1 VIGQVFG
8 HYRVHEKIGAGGMG
22 EVYRAT
28 DTRLGREVAI
38 KVLPDEFARDPE
50 RLARFRQE
58 ARVLAALNH
67 SNIATI
73 HGLEESDGIR
83 CLVMELVAG
92 GTLAERLAGGPLEVE
107 GALPIA
113 RQIAEALE
121 AAHERGIIHRDLK
134 PANVKVTPD
143 GKVKVLDFGLAKIF
157 APAEAS
163 PGPGGVGASPGPGR
177 LGESPTATYGATRE
191 GIILGTAA
199 YMSPEQARGRP
210 LDRRTDIWSF
220 GCLLYESLT
229 GRQAFAGET
238 LSDTVAAILKQD
250 AAWEMLPAATPPE
263 IRRLIRRCLQKDPQ
277 HRLQHIGDARVL
289 IEEVLAAGTG
299 ATGGAAAGEAEA
311 GVARPTAVSKRR
323 VLIARLGVGAGV
335 AGLLIVAFLI
345 GRTGAGSTH
354 RVPDNLPMV
363 VDMARLTHD
372 DGLTESPSWSPD
384 GSLLAFS
391 SNRSGNAE
399 IYVRRVEGGQE
410 INITNDPA
418 EDVQPAF
425 SPDGKWIAFVS
436 TRSSRTGIIKR
447 TSGFSFG
454 IHTNGGDLWIAPALG
469 GQARRLAQDANWS
482 AWHPAGGRL
491 AYLSGIEGHN
501 SIVEIAP
508 DGSAA
513 RDILPAGAST
523 FDITSV
529 AYSPGGAWIS
539 FGTSAGDFWLLPA
552 AGGTPRLL
560 VKGANHAWDP
570 AGRGLYLLAPN
581 RQGGT
586 RIQRVGFDE
595 RGGAIVGSPRAISLV
610 TGLVTDLAASRDGR
624 LAISERDASL
634 NLARLPLTPDG
645 GAPAGP
651 EVMFDSDRV
660 VDAWPNFSPGGRR
673 IAFSSNRLGTI
684 DVWIAD
690 LETGGRERLLLPG
703 GTAVL
708 LQPDWVTDN
717 LLAIY
722 RDKGTEGELL
732 LVAPDGSRSEVLLP
746 STSMSDAF
754 VTPDG
759 RSVIFSTLDGEST
772 QLFEMDFATREKRRL
787 TTSAGDK
794 TTGVKSP
801 DGRWIAFNSNAGG
814 SMQVW
819 RMPASGGKEE
829 RLTTGDERM
838 RHLFWSPDSQWIYV
852 QPSHRNVW
860 RLPAAGGPLQQV
872 TRFPESGLYVDE
884 PGISPD
890 GRTLIYTRA
899 TGGASL
905 WLLTLGDAAGR
916 TGQ

>member
-1 VIGQVFG
+1 MPLRAGQRLG
-8 HYRVHEKIGAGGMG
+8 HYEVLGPIGAGGMG

-38 KVLPDEFARDPE
+38 KVLPEEFARDPE
-50 RLARFRQE
+50 RLARFQQE

-67 SNIATI
+67 PNIATI

-83 CLVMELVAG
+83 CLVMELAPG
-92 GTLAERLAGGPLEVE
+92 ETLAERLARGPLEPE

-121 AAHERGIIHRDLK
+121 AAHERGIVHRDLK

-163 PGPGGVGASPGPGR
+163 PDPGR
-177 LGESPTATYGATRE
+177 LGESPTATYGGTRE

-220 GCLLYESLT
+220 GCVLFESLT

-238 LSDTVAAILKQD
+238 LSDTVAAIHKQD
-250 AAWEMLPAATPPE
+250 AALEMLPAATPAE

-277 HRLQHIGDARVL
+277 RRLQHIGDARVL
-289 IEEVLAAGTG
+289 IEEVLAAGTES
-299 ATGGAAAGEAEA
+299 TGGAAAGEAGA
-311 GVARPTAVSKRR
+311 DVARPAALVKRR
-323 VLIARLGVGAGV
+323 ALIARLGVGAGV
-335 AGLLIVAFLI
+335 MGLLVAAFLI
-345 GRTGAGSTH
+345 GRCGVGSTDQAAG
-354 RVPDNLPMV
+354 VLPTV

-372 DGLTESPSWSPD
+372 AGLTESPSWSPD

-454 IHTNGGDLWIAPALG
+454 INSNGGDLWIAPALG
-469 GQARRLAQDANWS
+469 GQVRRLAQDANWP

-491 AYLSGIEGHN
+491 AYLGGIEGHH

-508 DGSAA
+508 DGSGA
-513 RDILPAGAST
+513 REILPAATSA
-523 FDITSV
+523 FDVTSV
-529 AYSPGGAWIS
+529 AYSPGGTWIS
-539 FGTSAGDFWLLPA
+539 FGTSAGDLWLLPA

-560 VKGANHAWDP
+560 VKGASHAWDP
-570 AGRGLYLLAPN
+570 AGRGLYLLQPN
-581 RQGGT
+581 RRGGT
-586 RIQRVGFDE
+586 RIQMAGFDE
-595 RGGAIVGSPRAISLV
+595 SAGAMVGSPRAISLV

-651 EVMFDSDRV
+651 EVLFDSDRV

-673 IAFSSNRLGTI
+673 IAYSSNRLGTV
-684 DVWIAD
+684 DVWIVD
-690 LETGGRERLLLPG
+690 LATGERERLLLPG

-708 LQPDWVTDN
+708 LQSDWVTDN

-746 STSMSDAF
+746 STGMSDAF

-772 QLFEMDFATREKRRL
+772 QLFEIDLATREKRRL

-801 DGRWIAFNSNAGG
+801 DSRFIAFNSNAGG
-814 SMQVW
+814 SMQIW

-829 RLTTGDERM
+829 RLTTGHERM
-838 RHLFWSPDSQWIYV
+838 RHLFWSPDSRWIYV
-852 QPSHRNVW
+852 QPSHRNIW

-872 TRFPESGLYVDE
+872 TRFPESGLYIDE
-884 PGISPD
+884 PQISPD
-890 GRTLIYTRA
+890 GRTLVYTRA
-899 TGGASL
+899 TGGSSL
-905 WLLTLGDAAGR
+905 WLLALGDAADR
-916 TGQ
+916 AGQ